1 MIAGVV
7 LGGIGT
13 GLLITIGLATTTVR
27 WAAYLVITG
36 IGIGMGIQ
44 LPYTAV
50 QVVLR

>member
-1 MIAGVV
+1 MVAGAA
-7 LGGIGT
+7 LGAIGT
-13 GLLITIGLATTTVR
+13 GLLTTIGLATTTVQ